1 MREFELMGFLF
12 KLMGF
17 LFELMAFLF
26 ELMAFL
32 FWGGRSWGKL
42 VAVLEGVGAIS
53 GGLCF
58 VFYCGVAWLLDRT
71 SITSPATI
79 CFISSTN

>member
-1 MREFELMGFLF
+1 MA
-12 KLMGF
+12 F

-42 VAVLEGVGAIS
+42 GAML
-53 GGLCF
+53 GGL
-58 VFYCGVAWLLDRT
+58 VGSLW
-71 SITSPATI
+71 
-79 CFISSTN
+79 